1 MTEILDSDERI
12 TAKNIAFYD
21 AAMRAGR
28 ADAVGAF
35 ERATGVDLAEVFGAE
50 NVSNVAYY
58 ADSIPSDDLS
68 LIHIFARPPVGQNET
83 WRRTMKRKLAALLLA
98 ALCALG
104 AVGLVGCGG
113 PSVEEV
119 IREGVTAEF
128 EAVVDTESEEYQ
140 ELVDALEQ
148 AGDLATYGVDEK
160 AFMDSMYDGFAYEI
174 GDIAVDE
181 EAGTAVVDVKLTCKT
196 FAEIFNTM
204 MELSL
209 IHI

>member
-1 MTEILDSDERI
+1 
-12 TAKNIAFYD
+12 
-21 AAMRAGR
+21 
-28 ADAVGAF
+28 
-35 ERATGVDLAEVFGAE
+35 
-50 NVSNVAYY
+50 
-58 ADSIPSDDLS
+58 
-68 LIHIFARPPVGQNET
+68 
-83 WRRTMKRKLAALLLA
+83 MKRKLAALLLA

-113 PSVEEV
+113 PSAEEV

-128 EAVVDTESEEYQ
+128 EAVVDTESEEYR

-160 AFMDSMYDGFAYEI
+160 AFMDSMYEGFAYEI

-204 MELSL
+204 MEDALAL
-209 IHI
+209 AEDPAAATMTQDELNAKLGEVMMGAVDGAELQETELKLDVVRDDDGTWNWDDTAEDEVTAALMGDF